1 MRRRQRGQSTIE
13 FALIAP
19 LLFLLLL
26 GTSDLAQTFY
36 LSIET
41 NGAARAGMRD
51 AVQSD
56 SVDLG
61 EAVRSE
67 PNTAIP
73 CTNANWGQV
82 YEPCGANG
90 GASACSA
97 TPGLCGTNSDCDG
110 ATQNCGDPQG
120 CDPIHSSFWTTP
132 GPGTTALPIACF
144 AVQSCTKTGTAG
156 AFGCSYN
163 AAWNSGTWGTRPA
176 GCTSTCTYNGIVVK
190 VVYKY
195 TPNTPLIASFVAGTG
210 GSFYLTQIVIGMQVY

>member
-1 MRRRQRGQSTIE
+1 MTRTRRRRVRGQSSIE
-13 FALIAP
+13 FAMIAP

-26 GTSDLAQTFY
+26 GASDLAQSFY

-51 AVQSD
+51 AIQTD
-56 SVDLG
+56 SNDLG

-73 CTNANWGQV
+73 CTAAVWGQAFA
-82 YEPCGANG
+82 PCGA
-90 GASACSA
+90 A
-97 TPGLCGTNSDCDG
+97 TGTAGSEADCTG
-110 ATQNCGDPQG
+110 ATQSCGDPQG
-120 CDPIHSSFWTTP
+120 CDPVHSTFWTTP
-132 GPGTTALPIACF
+132 GPGTSTLPSACF
-144 AVQSCTKTGTAG
+144 AVQACTKTGTAG
-156 AFGCSYN
+156 AFNCAYN
-163 AAWNSGTWGTRPA
+163 GAWNSGTWNTRPT
-176 GCTSTCTYNGIVVK
+176 GCSSTCTYNGVVIK

>member
-1 MRRRQRGQSTIE
+1 MSRHRRRNHGQSTLE

-26 GTSDLAQTFY
+26 GASDLAQAFY

-51 AVQSD
+51 GVQSD

-61 EAVRSE
+61 SAIRSE

-73 CTNANWGQV
+73 CTAAVWGQV
-82 YEPCGANG
+82 YGPCGSDTGTSGSEADCI
-90 GASACSA
+90 GAVQS
-97 TPGLCGTNSDCDG
+97 
-110 ATQNCGDPQG
+110 CGDPQG
-120 CDPIHSSFWTTP
+120 CDPVHSAFWTTP

-144 AVQSCTKTGTAG
+144 TVQTCTKSGTTGD
-156 AFGCSYN
+156 FSCSYN
-163 AAWNSGTWGTRPA
+163 GAWNSGTWNKRPTGCA
-176 GCTSTCTYNGIVVK
+176 GSTCTYNGVVVK

-195 TPNTPLIASFVAGTG
+195 TPSTPLIAAFVAGTG
-210 GSFYLTQIVIGMQVY
+210 GSFYLTQIVIGMQIY

>member
-1 MRRRQRGQSTIE
+1 MTSHRRRSRGQSSIE

-26 GTSDLAQTFY
+26 GASDLAQGFY

-51 AVQSD
+51 GVQSD
-56 SVDLG
+56 TVDLG
-61 EAVRSE
+61 DAVRSE

-73 CTNANWGQV
+73 CTVAVWGQ
-82 YEPCGANG
+82 EFAPCLSG
-90 GASACSA
+90 GGTG
-97 TPGLCGTNSDCDG
+97 TPGAYADCAG
-110 ATQNCGDPQG
+110 ATQSCGDPQG
-120 CDPIHSSFWTTP
+120 CDAVHSTFWTTP
-132 GPGTTALPIACF
+132 GPGTTALPSACF

-156 AFGCSYN
+156 AFSCTYN
-163 AAWNSGTWGTRPA
+163 PAWNSGKWQTRPTACSA
-176 GCTSTCTYNGIVVK
+176 GTCTYNGVVIK

-195 TPNTPLIASFVAGTG
+195 TPSTPLIAAFVAGTG